1 MATLQ
6 LPEQVQIYLDNLPKK
21 PYCSDDLRYGVK
33 IRSLSTAIKMRHIQ
47 HNKPTSVSCLVLD
60 LDTPFFW
67 QLLENKVLPAP
78 NLVAF
83 NPENHHCHLY
93 YNLRTP
99 VYKCQ
104 AARQKPLRYLA
115 AIQYALCR
123 DWGADSAYSGLIS
136 KNPIHQD
143 WKTIQLRAEAW
154 DLGELAD
161 WLDLPSK
168 LPRKARSVGLG
179 RNCTLFDM
187 LRYWAY
193 DGVLEYRVSSN
204 FKTWRQDVL
213 SAAEGFNTFPEPLP
227 ANEIVN
233 TARSVADWVWTKYT
247 KRWTDEEFSQIQAE
261 RGKRGGKVGGRGRTE
276 ADKAKRLKARE
287 MRAEGMTQQ
296 EIADELGVNK
306 STVCRWL
313 K

>member
-1 MATLQ
+1 MLEQ
-6 LPEQVQIYLDNLPKK
+6 QKLFIKNLPEK
-21 PYCSDDLRYGVK
+21 PYCSNNLNYGVL
-33 IRSLSTAIKMRHIQ
+33 IRPLSIAIKMRHIQ

-60 LDTPFFW
+60 LDSPLFW
-67 QLLENKVLPAP
+67 QLMENKVLPAP

-93 YNLRTP
+93 YNLNAP
-99 VYKCQ
+99 VYTCQ
-104 AARQKPLRYLA
+104 AARHKPLRYLA

-136 KNPIHQD
+136 KNPIHQG

-193 DGVLEYRVSSN
+193 DNVLEYRISSN

-213 SAAEGFNTFPEPLP
+213 SAAEGFNTFPEPLLL
-227 ANEIVN
+227 NEVTN
-233 TARSVADWVWTKYT
+233 TARSVADWVWKNYT
-247 KRWTDEEFSQIQAE
+247 KRWSDEEFSKIQAE
-261 RGKRGGKVGGRGRTE
+261 RGRLGGLKRGAANAEKR
-276 ADKAKRLKARE
+276 AKAHEL
-287 MRAEGMTQQ
+287 RATGYTQQ
-296 EIADELGVNK
+296 EIAGTLEVNQ
-306 STVCRWL
+306 STVARWL
-313 K
+313 KR

>member
-21 PYCSDDLRYGVK
+21 PYCSNDLSYGVL
-33 IRSLSTAIKMRHIQ
+33 IRPLSTAIKMRHIQ

-99 VYKCQ
+99 VYKCL

-136 KNPIHQD
+136 KNPVHMD

-168 LPRKARSVGLG
+168 LPRKAQSVGLG

-193 DGVLEYRVSSN
+193 DSVLEYRISSN
-204 FKTWRQDVL
+204 YKTWHQDVL
-213 SAAEGFNTFPEPLP
+213 SAAEGFNSFPEPLQH
-227 ANEIVN
+227 NEVKN
-233 TARSVADWVWTKYT
+233 TANSVAKWVWKNYT

-261 RGKRGGKVGGRGRTE
+261 RGRRGGL
-276 ADKAKRLKARE
+276 AKGQANAENRATARLMASK
-287 MRAEGMTQQ
+287 GMTQKV
-296 EIADELGVNK
+296 IAEALGVGQG
-306 STVCRWL
+306 TVSKWL
-313 K
+313 KG

>member
-1 MATLQ
+1 ML
-6 LPEQVQIYLDNLPKK
+6 EQQKLFIKNLPTK
-21 PYCSDDLRYGVK
+21 PYCSNDLRYGVK

-67 QLLENKVLPAP
+67 QLLESKVLPPP

-83 NPENHHCHLY
+83 NPENHHSHLY
-93 YNLRTP
+93 YNLNTP
-99 VYKCQ
+99 VYTCQ

-193 DGVLEYRVSSN
+193 DNVLEYRISSN
-204 FKTWRQDVL
+204 FKTWQQDVL
-213 SAAEGFNTFPEPLP
+213 SAAEGFNTFPEPLLF
-227 ANEIVN
+227 NEVRN
-233 TARSVADWVWTKYT
+233 TGNSVAKWVWNEYT

-261 RGKRGGKVGGRGRTE
+261 RGRRGGKASGVTRAKTNEDKRIQARLLSAKGMSQRAIAKELAVSVGS
-276 ADKAKRLKARE
+276 
-287 MRAEGMTQQ
+287 
-296 EIADELGVNK
+296 IN
-306 STVCRWL
+306 SWL
-313 K
+313 KN

>member
-1 MATLQ
+1 MLEQQQ
-6 LPEQVQIYLDNLPKK
+6 LFIENLPDK
-21 PYCSDDLRYGVK
+21 PYCSNDLSYGVL
-33 IRSLSTAIKMRHIQ
+33 IRPLSMAIKMRHIQ

-60 LDTPFFW
+60 LDSPLFW

-93 YNLRTP
+93 YNLNTP
-99 VYKCQ
+99 VYTCQ

-136 KNPIHQD
+136 KNPVHQG

-168 LPRKARSVGLG
+168 LPIKARGVGLG

-193 DGVLEYRVSSN
+193 DSVLEYRISSN
-204 FKTWRQDVL
+204 FKTWQQDVL
-213 SAAEGFNTFPEPLP
+213 SAAEEFNTFPEPLLF
-227 ANEIVN
+227 NEVRN
-233 TARSVADWVWTKYT
+233 TGNSVAKWVWNEYT

-261 RGKRGGKVGGRGRTE
+261 RGKRGGLAKGKANVEKRAKAHELRATGMSQQKIAEALLVSERTIRNWL
-276 ADKAKRLKARE
+276 KAKTGK
-287 MRAEGMTQQ
+287 
-296 EIADELGVNK
+296 
-306 STVCRWL
+306 
-313 K
+313 